1 MSKPKKSSC
10 LGLFF
15 KSFILSSLVLI
26 NLCALGVM
34 VAIKF
39 FQADP
44 AVWMDFSQISSYPWM
59 LILSSLGISFLLAF
73 VIGGLGA
80 AVSAVFGKEGGAK
93 KKAPAPRPQSSRRT
107 TV

>member
-10 LGLFF
+10 LGLFI
-15 KSFILSSLVLI
+15 KSFILSSLVLV
-26 NLCALGVM
+26 NLCALAVM

-44 AVWMDFSQISSYPWM
+44 AVWMDFSHISSYPWM
-59 LILSSLGISFLLAF
+59 MIIASLGASFFLAF
-73 VIGGLGA
+73 AVGGLSA
-80 AVSAVFGKEGGAK
+80 AVSAIFGKEGGAK
-93 KKAPAPRPQSSRRT
+93 SKAPAPRPQSSRRT